1 MYEYYP
7 LDPTCVERGTVSEEP
22 NRTALP
28 YDYVLL
34 LGIQDDTCGSSSIQL
49 PSPGEQQK
57 AIELCARQ
65 VLRSCAAL
73 GRRVPDS
80 QAF

>member
-22 NRTALP
+22 TRNRTALP

-34 LGIQDDTCGSSSIQL
+34 LGIQDTPVGRRLSNCRLLESSR
-49 PSPGEQQK
+49 
-57 AIELCARQ
+57 RQ
-65 VLRSCAAL
+65 SSCAHVIL
-73 GRRVPDS
+73 
-80 QAF
+80 